1 MYVNGRNVYSV
12 HITAKQTP
20 REIIVTPCK
29 NLKELKLCEVV
40 ITDGWLCKQISELPF
55 LEYLYVKYCGK
66 LRNVKIISPRL
77 KKLDFT
83 STEKLV
89 ELRLNTPNLSMFK
102 TSGSMVSF
110 SSNALALSETVF
122 YYMFYVDK
130 YVKLIELLAKFDHRY
145 EVLNLICNH
154 KVYYSFQT
162 LLPKFSILFK

>member
-1 MYVNGRNVYSV
+1 M
-12 HITAKQTP
+12 
-20 REIIVTPCK
+20 
-29 NLKELKLCEVV
+29 
-40 ITDGWLCKQISELPF
+40 
-55 LEYLYVKYCGK
+55 
-66 LRNVKIISPRL
+66 LRLSPHL

-89 ELRLNTPNLSMFK
+89 ELKLNTPNLSMFK

-122 YYMFYVDK
+122 YYTFYVDK